1 MDRIIFRGAQ
11 VLLDGR
17 LTETD
22 VRIAQGRIDAVGR
35 GLDGGDVVRVEG
47 YLLPGLIDE
56 HIHGIAGHDTMDGAQ
71 AVLGMARQLVRHGVT
86 SFLPTT
92 MNAGIEPTR
101 AALAGVAAAMRENA
115 DGAGIP
121 GAHMEG
127 PFLCEKY
134 KGAQDARANL
144 APSVENFEKL
154 TGEDAGIVRLITLA
168 PELPGAEEFIR
179 WAAGKGIVCSA
190 GHTDASYEQMEQA
203 AQWGVTQ
210 VTHLFNG
217 MNPLHHRNPGVP
229 GAALTLPGL
238 SCQVISDGIHLHP
251 AAVRLALR
259 AGHALLIT
267 DSLQAADMPD
277 GVYELGGQKVTVKAG
292 VARIAAGNLAGSTL
306 TLERAVANAMRFAEL
321 PLGQVAP
328 MASARVED
336 SLHLSDR
343 GRIRAGLRADLC
355 LLDGALEAKM
365 TVVGGKILFERS

>member
-144 APSVENFEKL
+144 APSVENFSKL
-154 TGEDAGIVRLITLA
+154 TGEDAGSVRRITLA

-328 MASARVED
+328 MASARVAD

>member
-115 DGAGIP
+115 GGADIP

-144 APSVENFEKL
+144 APSMENFEKL
-154 TGEDAGIVRLITLA
+154 TGEDACIVRLITLA

-306 TLERAVANAMRFAEL
+306 TLERAVANAMRFADL
-321 PLGQVAP
+321 TLGQVAP
-328 MASARVED
+328 MASTRVAD

-343 GRIRAGLRADLC
+343 GRIHAGLRADLC